1 MERLRKE
8 ASSLARLRH
17 PNILEL
23 VEPVEDTRSGG
34 LQFATEVVTASLSGL
49 LAEKDEEERA
59 GGFGGRSSRFVTED
73 AEGGRRRRE
82 VEVDEYEFLFTC
94 LSRVLCL
101 LSP

>member
-1 MERLRKE
+1 VVERLKKE

-23 VEPVEDTRSGG
+23 VEPVEETRNGG
-34 LQFATEVVTASLSGL
+34 LQFATEVVTASLTGL

-59 GGFGGRSSRFVTED
+59 GGVGGRSSRFVAED

-82 VEVDEYEFLFTC
+82 VEVDEYGQ
-94 LSRVLCL
+94 LSYGTYIL
-101 LSP
+101 